1 MIPSPSTELSIAG
14 LEASPTHTSTAR
26 ITNQQIA
33 EVLFNIATILQM
45 QQGNPYRI
53 AAYRNAAR
61 GMMALPIPVADLVNL
76 GVRLELPGL
85 GRRLRRKITELATT
99 GRLSFYIDLC
109 EETLP
114 AEVRQLMTVPHVGP
128 RTALRLTSQ
137 LGIHTVA
144 DLYEAARSHQLRG
157 QYGFGPRSELRIE
170 ENARSI
176 LHAQQTDQAQ
186 PTPAARPGPQAA

>member
-1 MIPSPSTELSIAG
+1 MIPSTSTTTPIAG
-14 LEASPTHTSTAR
+14 QEASQAGPSPAR
-26 ITNQQIA
+26 ISNQQIA
-33 EVLFNIATILQM
+33 EVLFNIATILEM

-61 GMMALPIPVADLVNL
+61 GLMALPIPVAEI
-76 GVRLELPGL
+76 VRLGATLQLPGL

-114 AEVRQLMTVPHVGP
+114 EEVRQLMSVPRVGP

-137 LGIHTVA
+137 LGIHSVA
-144 DLYEAARSHQLRG
+144 DLYEAAQAHKLRG
-157 QYGFGPRSELRIE
+157 HYGFGPRSEQRLE
-170 ENARSI
+170 EGARSI
-176 LHAQQTDQAQ
+176 LHGQQPGQAQ
-186 PTPAARPGPQAA
+186 PGPAAQPGPQAA